1 MFEFIKDI
9 ATNLFFILFLVFLY
23 QYWSEKRDWSRPIKQ
38 IAVFLFG
45 ALGII
50 LCMKFTIPANN
61 GLVFDLRY
69 IPFIIGGLYGGP
81 LVTIGLYLILFI
93 LRLSIGG
100 MVGILITAIITTLIT
115 VFILSIHK
123 LFTTWTSIEK
133 ISFATTLG
141 TYSVLIIAVMT
152 VLISPESGMDQNN
165 WIAYIVAYLVGTW
178 ISTKIVEDIRQ
189 HELLQRK
196 LIRNEK
202 LEAVSHLASS
212 ISHEVRN
219 PLTTSRGFMQLLGE
233 QDVPEHCKEY
243 IKISIEEIDR
253 AAGIIQ
259 DYLTF
264 AKPSPEKV
272 EILQSKDELKWAID
286 VLQPLANM
294 NNVKIQSLLMEGS
307 IKGERSRLQQCLVNL
322 MKNAIEAMPN
332 GGLLSVNSTVVSDK
346 IVVIRIRDTGI
357 GMDEKQLSRL
367 GEPYFST
374 KEIKGTGLGMMVVY
388 RIIESMNGFIEVESE
403 IGKGTCFTITLP
415 LKKEVKEKV
424 SLHHKVV

>member
-1 MFEFIKDI
+1 MFDFIRDI
-9 ATNLFFILFLVFLY
+9 APNLFFILFLVFLY
-23 QYWSEKRDWSRPIKQ
+23 QYWSEKREWSKPIKQ

-45 ALGII
+45 ALSIV
-50 LCMKFTIPANN
+50 LCMKFTIPTDN

-81 LVTIGLYLILFI
+81 LVTIGLYLIMFI

-100 MVGILITAIITTLIT
+100 MVGIIITTTIATLIA
-115 VFILSIHK
+115 VLILSIYEK
-123 LFTTWTSIEK
+123 FTTWSSIEK

-141 TYSVLIIAVMT
+141 TYSALTVAVMT
-152 VLISPESGMDQNN
+152 VLISPGAGMDQKN

-178 ISTKIVEDIRQ
+178 ISTRVVEDIRQ

-219 PLTTSRGFMQLLGE
+219 PLTTSRGFMQLLSE
-233 QDVPEHCKEY
+233 QDVPVHCKEY

-272 EILQSKDELKWAID
+272 EILQTKDELKRAMD
-286 VLQPLANM
+286 VMQPLANM
-294 NNVKIQSLLMEGS
+294 NNVEVQSVLMEGS
-307 IKGERSRLQQCLVNL
+307 IKAERSRLQQCLVNL

-332 GGLLSVNSTVVSDK
+332 GGLLSVYSNVIDDK
-346 IVVIRIRDTGI
+346 TVVIRIRDTGI
-357 GMDEKQLSRL
+357 GMDANQLSRL

-403 IGKGTCFTITLP
+403 VGKGTCFTITLP
-415 LKKEVKEKV
+415 MKKRAKEKI
-424 SLHHKVV
+424 SLQREVV

>member
-1 MFEFIKDI
+1 MFDFIRDI
-9 ATNLFFILFLVFLY
+9 APNLFFILFLVFLY
-23 QYWSEKRDWSRPIKQ
+23 QYWSEKREWSKPIKQ

-45 ALGII
+45 ALSIV
-50 LCMKFTIPANN
+50 LCMKFTIPTDN

-81 LVTIGLYLILFI
+81 LVTIGLYLIMFI

-100 MVGILITAIITTLIT
+100 MVGITITTTIATLIA
-115 VFILSIHK
+115 VLILSIYEK
-123 LFTTWTSIEK
+123 FTTWSSIEK

-141 TYSVLIIAVMT
+141 TYSALTVAIMT
-152 VLISPESGMDQNN
+152 VLISPGAGMDQKN

-178 ISTKIVEDIRQ
+178 ISTRVVEDIRQ

-219 PLTTSRGFMQLLGE
+219 PLTTSRGFMQLLSE
-233 QDVPEHCKEY
+233 QDVPVHCKEY

-272 EILQSKDELKWAID
+272 EILQTKDELKRAMD
-286 VLQPLANM
+286 VMQPLANM
-294 NNVKIQSLLMEGS
+294 NNVEVQSVLMEGS
-307 IKGERSRLQQCLVNL
+307 IKAERSRLQQCLVNL

-332 GGLLSVNSTVVSDK
+332 GGLLSVYSNVIDDK
-346 IVVIRIRDTGI
+346 TVVIRIRDTGI
-357 GMDEKQLSRL
+357 GMDANQLSRL

-403 IGKGTCFTITLP
+403 VGKGTCFTITLP
-415 LKKEVKEKV
+415 MKKRAKEKI
-424 SLHHKVV
+424 SLQREVV

>member
-1 MFEFIKDI
+1 MLEFIRDI
-9 ATNLFFILFLVFLY
+9 ATNLFFILLLVFLY
-23 QYWSEKRDWSRPIKQ
+23 QYWAEKRDWSRPIKQ

-45 ALGII
+45 AIGIL
-50 LCMKFTIPANN
+50 LCMKFTIPTEN

-69 IPFIIGGLYGGP
+69 IPFIIGCLYGGP
-81 LVTIGLYLILFI
+81 PVTIGLYLIMFI
-93 LRLSIGG
+93 LRLSMGG
-100 MVGILITAIITTLIT
+100 MVGILITITISTLIA
-115 VFILSIHK
+115 VLILSIHK
-123 LFTTWTSIEK
+123 LFSNWTPLEK
-133 ISFATTLG
+133 ISFASILG
-141 TYSVLIIAVMT
+141 TYSALIIAVMT
-152 VLISPESGMDQNN
+152 VLISPEAGMDQNK
-165 WIAYIVAYLVGTW
+165 WIAYIGAYLVGTW

-189 HELLQRK
+189 HEIFQRK

-219 PLTTSRGFMQLLGE
+219 PLTTSRGFMQLLSE

-272 EILQSKDELKWAID
+272 EILQAKDELKRAMD
-286 VLQPLANM
+286 VMQPLANM
-294 NNVKIQSLLMEGS
+294 NNVKIQSILMEGS
-307 IKGERSRLQQCLVNL
+307 IKGERSRLQQCFVNL

-332 GGLLSVNSTVVSDK
+332 GGLLSVYSTVVNDK
-346 IVVIRIRDTGI
+346 MVVIRIRDTGI
-357 GMDEKQLSRL
+357 GMDATQLSRL

-388 RIIESMNGFIEVESE
+388 RIIESMSGSIDVESE
-403 IGKGTCFTITLP
+403 VGKGTCFTITLP
-415 LKKEVKEKV
+415 VKKEVKESV
-424 SLHHKVV
+424 SLQQKVV